1 MFRAETKKEKRAM
14 DYENAVQIFF
24 PAAPEGTP
32 IPYPVEHA
40 GPARRLRDACEP
52 LGIHAAWSRRTNECL
67 AALGLNFL
75 TAYVW
80 GRAACLGDV
89 PATLVVAAFAAFEP
103 DLITATYEEA
113 RRHVSRNQLLAARDE
128 ATIESLQEILR
139 GVDSSSITHAVTVL
153 RRGLSEVDGTGRVLF
168 SGLLACPWPESPVG
182 QLWRAC
188 DMVREYRGDSH
199 IAAYI
204 TACLGPVDMN
214 ILTELYV
221 GMPLGSYVATRG
233 WSQEAITASVE
244 RLQKKGLIADSV
256 LTPAG
261 LRVREEIEDHTDAME
276 QPLINAIG
284 NDFEP
289 LVAHLNDWAELC
301 MKAGAFPLSIQKR
314 AAG

>member
-1 MFRAETKKEKRAM
+1 M
-14 DYENAVQIFF
+14 DYETAIQIFF
-24 PAAPEGTP
+24 QPPPEGTTT
-32 IPYPVEHA
+32 PYPVVHA
-40 GPARRLRDACEP
+40 SAARRLRDACEP
-52 LGIHAAWSRRTNECL
+52 LGIHAAWSRRTNERL

-103 DLITATYEEA
+103 GLITATYEEA
-113 RRHVSRNQLLAARDE
+113 RRQVSRDELLAVRDE
-128 ATIESLQEILR
+128 ATSESLQKIL
-139 GVDSSSITHAVTVL
+139 GDADITSAVNVL
-153 RRGLSEVDGTGRVLF
+153 RRGLSAVDGTGRALF
-168 SGLLACPWPESPVG
+168 SGLLARPWPESPAG

-188 DMVREYRGDSH
+188 DLVREHRGDSH

-221 GMPLGSYVATRG
+221 GMPLGSYTATRG
-233 WSQEAITASVE
+233 WSAEAIDASVE
-244 RLQKKGLIADSV
+244 HLQKIGLIADGA

-261 LRVREEIEDHTDAME
+261 LRLREEIEEQTDAME
-276 QPLINAIG
+276 QPLIEAIG
-284 NDFEP
+284 SDFEA
-289 LVAHLNDWAELC
+289 LVTQLNEWGELC
-301 MKAGAFPLSIQKR
+301 IKAGAFPPNIQKR